1 MNLTNDK
8 GDTLVMLAAYHRH
21 AGTVAALLGTG
32 CRPQSAQRQGSELLV
47 GAVFKAECEV
57 MKVLVRG
64 GADVEA
70 GTPSA
75 SETARMFGNAEILDT

>member
-1 MNLTNDK
+1 
-8 GDTLVMLAAYHRH
+8 
-21 AGTVAALLGTG
+21 
-32 CRPQSAQRQGSELLV
+32 
-47 GAVFKAECEV
+47 